1 MKGRQIFRMGAALA
15 AALAFAVLPGYA
27 TPQDSQGRNP
37 SRAPHEAPM
46 PDFDQLPGM
55 PFGDFSWSDD
65 LLSLQ
70 DAEAEP
76 G

>member
-1 MKGRQIFRMGAALA
+1 
-15 AALAFAVLPGYA
+15 
-27 TPQDSQGRNP
+27 
-37 SRAPHEAPM
+37 M